1 LRGFQPPRTR
11 VDLWVK
17 GPLTLIH
24 SDGALWY
31 LVICRQPGIRV
42 MCVTYSDN
50 GMKRGERIVLRG
62 GFNRQD
68 EWHVLLDPC
77 LATRE

>member
-1 LRGFQPPRTR
+1 
-11 VDLWVK
+11 
-17 GPLTLIH
+17 
-24 SDGALWY
+24 
-31 LVICRQPGIRV
+31 
-42 MCVTYSDN
+42 
-50 GMKRGERIVLRG
+50 VLRG